1 MVTAPGSA
9 PTPTGS
15 TRINL
20 RTIKALCVDS
30 NGQGLDILSQTL
42 LGFGVD
48 RIHRASNA
56 EEARVILKQ
65 ETIDLVLC
73 DAQLGDESGNDLVR
87 WLRTS
92 RVEPNCHAPVF
103 LIMGHALEPEV
114 ISARDCGSNFIISKP
129 VSPAI
134 LMQRILWVAAAER
147 QFVEC
152 ETYTGPDRRFKFEG
166 LPADVP
172 SGRRK
177 SDGTGTL
184 GLPTGA
190 NMTQEELDGLV
201 KPQRLSL

>member
-9 PTPTGS
+9 PPPSGP

-30 NGQGLDILSQTL
+30 NAQGLDILSQTL

-48 RIHRASNA
+48 RIHRATSA
-56 EEARVILKQ
+56 EEARALLSK

-87 WLRTS
+87 WLRKS
-92 RVEPNCHAPVF
+92 RMEPNCHAPIF
-103 LIMGHALEPEV
+103 TIMGHALEPEV
-114 ISARDCGSNFIISKP
+114 INARDCGSNFIITKP

-134 LMQRILWVAAAER
+134 LMQRILWVAAADR
-147 QFVEC
+147 PFIEC

-172 SGRRK
+172 TGRRK
-177 SDGTGTL
+177 GDQRGAL
-184 GLPTGA
+184 GLPSGA
-190 NMTQEELDGLV
+190 NMTQEELDGMM